1 MKKILCTLFVLS
13 MVISVLA
20 SCGKTES
27 PELLNFK
34 SEDYSDVIAMIDAI
48 DEASFENEAAIDEAY
63 NTYNALTGKEKALV
77 TNYDKLEAFL
87 DELAAMY
94 NTSPRRGERMNRNQI
109 LLGTYCFYF
118 TDEAHIKEY
127 ADAGFDYITAVG
139 YNYNKEQF
147 DLFAKYDIGV
157 FLSGLPQWRG
167 DDRLP
172 EDPQPEPT
180 FGMDYYADALKTV
193 VDHEAIWGIDIID
206 EPSALDFPF
215 IGQQVDTIYDVLP
228 GYFAY
233 VNLHPG
239 HGRARLGTV
248 NQIMLADGYSA
259 DYREY
264 ISNYIKDI
272 DTDYVCYDHYF
283 YQNGAAAESEL
294 IGALFMQKTVSAA
307 CDENDKDFWIVI
319 QANSRNDQTQPAVP
333 LSLQQL
339 QTQAFIALSYGV
351 RSINWACWQP
361 GWWSYNIYDGNGN
374 RTEQYEKV
382 ASVNEDIKRISP
394 VYIRY
399 KHLDT
404 CTLGRVDRDRGDMV
418 RYFDNEFDSNIK
430 FKNLEV
436 DGLSFVIAGYFEK
449 NVGSKGAAMMFT
461 NVSDKMCDN
470 LYPNIAKISFEV
482 EDPDAVVTA
491 YIMGYPKVLEPV
503 NGVYS
508 FNLDNAEYAFV
519 TIE

>member
-1 MKKILCTLFVLS
+1 
-13 MVISVLA
+13 
-20 SCGKTES
+20 
-27 PELLNFK
+27 
-34 SEDYSDVIAMIDAI
+34 
-48 DEASFENEAAIDEAY
+48 
-63 NTYNALTGKEKALV
+63 
-77 TNYDKLEAFL
+77 
-87 DELAAMY
+87 
-94 NTSPRRGERMNRNQI
+94 
-109 LLGTYCFYF
+109 
-118 TDEAHIKEY
+118 
-127 ADAGFDYITAVG
+127 
-139 YNYNKEQF
+139 
-147 DLFAKYDIGV
+147 
-157 FLSGLPQWRG
+157 
-167 DDRLP
+167 
-172 EDPQPEPT
+172 
-180 FGMDYYADALKTV
+180 
-193 VDHEAIWGIDIID
+193 
-206 EPSALDFPF
+206 
-215 IGQQVDTIYDVLP
+215 
-228 GYFAY
+228 
-233 VNLHPG
+233 
-239 HGRARLGTV
+239 
-248 NQIMLADGYSA
+248 
-259 DYREY
+259 
-264 ISNYIKDI
+264 
-272 DTDYVCYDHYF
+272 
-283 YQNGAAAESEL
+283 
-294 IGALFMQKTVSAA
+294 MQKTVSAA

-319 QANSRNDQTQPAVP
+319 QANSRNDQTKPAVP

-430 FKNLEV
+430 FKNLKV

-449 NVGSKGAAMMFT
+449 NVGSKGAAMMFA